1 MVAQYPSA
9 IRSFTP
15 KVDLVDTVF
24 ADHVN
29 VLQDETRALQVSLG
43 TSLLASTNYSGIFT
57 QSSTWSNLS
66 ARLANIEAGLVT
78 GVTGSPYFKKSGDS
92 IIPTSGT
99 VGLSLKTAA
108 GASNLLETRNAANTL
123 GFRVDFDGLPKV
135 GNNDVLYVGGSAYN
149 SLTTVLTAIETIA
162 KGNRFNPF
170 LLAGM

>member
-43 TSLLASTNYSGIFT
+43 TTLL
-57 QSSTWSNLS
+57 SSTYLGTFAQTGTWSSLS
-66 ARLANIEAGLVT
+66 SRLANIEAGLVT
-78 GVTGSPYFKKSGDS
+78 GVTGSPYFKKTGDT
-92 IIPTSGT
+92 ITPASGT
-99 VGLSLKTAA
+99 VAISARTTAGSA
-108 GASNLLETRNAANTL
+108 NILETRNAANTL
-123 GFRVDFDGLPKV
+123 RFNVDFDGLPKV
-135 GNNDVLYVGGSAYN
+135 GTSEVLYVGGTAYT
-149 SLTTVLTAIETIA
+149 SLTTVVNAIETIA

>member
-29 VLQDETRALQVSLG
+29 ILQDETRALQVSLG
-43 TSLLASTNYSGIFT
+43 TSLLSSSYSGVFAQT
-57 QSSTWSNLS
+57 TTWTSLS
-66 ARLANIEAGLVT
+66 ARLANIEFGLAT
-78 GVTGSPYFKKSGDS
+78 GVSTAPYFRKSGDTIS
-92 IIPTSGT
+92 PASGI
-99 VGLSLKTAA
+99 VGLAARTTA
-108 GASNLLETRNAANTL
+108 GAANLIETRNAANTL
-123 GFRVDFDGLPKV
+123 RFNVDFDGLPKV
-135 GNNDVLYVGGSAYN
+135 GTAEVLYVGGTAYT
-149 SLTTVLTAIETIA
+149 SLTTVVTAIETIA